1 MMRKTVFA
9 LSLSAGLALSLS
21 SALLVEAATV
31 THVATRANRTNFI
44 NLGGAGYWFPN
55 FAAASPVTGEAVD
68 SNHRNTLPSWFTPN
82 FNPLDVANYSFDPAA
97 ATTGGQPDYDV
108 FTLPNGETGISGQ
121 LVDVNNPNNANNTIP
136 RIVFGA
142 GVPSSFLVHIVTD
155 NDNGDHS
162 LLRLRAR
169 GNITPSGQSQAQ
181 LEPLPLPNNQT
192 ADVYT
197 FRYDGFVQGDRF
209 AMQLKG
215 DLIGEVGLTGGIG
228 GIMIDIVPEP
238 TSALLLIL
246 AAVGLSVAGARRR
259 S

>member
-31 THVATRANRTNFI
+31 THVATRANQTNYI

-82 FNPLDVANYSFDPAA
+82 FNPLDVGNYSFTPGA

-108 FTLPNGETGISGQ
+108 FKIPNGEVGVSGQ

-136 RIVFGA
+136 RIVLGA

-162 LLRLRAR
+162 LLRIRAR
-169 GNITPSGQSQAQ
+169 GNADTQSNVT

-197 FRYDGFVQGDRF
+197 FRYDGYVAGNTF
-209 AMQLKG
+209 ALQLKG
-215 DLIGEVGLTGGIG
+215 DVAGQVGLTGGIG
-228 GIMIDIVPEP
+228 GIMIDYVPEP
-238 TSALLLIL
+238 ASALLLIL
-246 AAVGLSVAGARRR
+246 GAAGLSAMGARRR